1 MGAYINGF
9 YAFSPVSTNDRA
21 GILYVATILSLLF
34 SVITLIVRWHIQRR
48 TFGLDFW
55 VIVAATVVA
64 LGQYAAIFV
73 GLDHFALGKAVS
85 LMSKK
90 DQLNAARSAI
100 ASIDLFLISN
110 ALSKCSVI
118 FFMKRLFSTDNRTAK
133 ILCNSLLISV
143 AVWMLASIL
152 GLSISCSAATKFDL
166 EDRCSGQITRWSVV
180 ATFDSL
186 FEIAIFLLSIIL
198 VVPLQMTTEIKLS
211 VVFAFSFRLVVA
223 IFAIIHVYYVSQW
236 SSSSDPGIATVYS
249 LLWQQIELGYA
260 LMAATIPTLR
270 SFIRG
275 YEKAMGW
282 ESSYYVRNNTAAS
295 RTATST
301 YHLSTMTKSRH
312 EEERGDA
319 VFGLQRI
326 ETCDREP
333 LRPDRPNY
341 KAQIYGPG
349 LDSVSEGN
357 VPRRTKSSSSGDS
370 QEPIIRKDVE
380 IQVSS
385 EAAP

>member
-21 GILYVATILSLLF
+21 GILYVATILSLIF
-34 SVITLIVRWHIQRR
+34 SVLTLFVRWHIQRR

-73 GLDHFALGKAVS
+73 GLDHFALGKADS
-85 LMSKK
+85 LMSKS
-90 DQLNAARSAI
+90 DQLDAGRSVI

-110 ALSKCSVI
+110 ALTKCSVI

-133 ILCNSLLISV
+133 IICNSLLGLV

-152 GLSISCSAATKFDL
+152 GLNISCGAATKFAL
-166 EDRCSGQITRWSVV
+166 EHRCSGQITRWSVV

-249 LLWQQIELGYA
+249 LLWQQVELGYA

-282 ESSYYVRNNTAAS
+282 ESSYYIRNTAAS

-301 YHLSTMTKSRH
+301 YHLSTMNKSRH
-312 EEERGDA
+312 EEERGDGA

-349 LDSVSEGN
+349 LDGVHES

-385 EAAP
+385 EAAH

>member
-1 MGAYINGF
+1 MI
-9 YAFSPVSTNDRA
+9 
-21 GILYVATILSLLF
+21 
-34 SVITLIVRWHIQRR
+34 
-48 TFGLDFW
+48 
-55 VIVAATVVA
+55 
-64 LGQYAAIFV
+64 
-73 GLDHFALGKAVS
+73 
-85 LMSKK
+85 
-90 DQLNAARSAI
+90 
-100 ASIDLFLISN
+100 
-110 ALSKCSVI
+110 
-118 FFMKRLFSTDNRTAK
+118 
-133 ILCNSLLISV
+133 
-143 AVWMLASIL
+143 LASAVNDTTNHI
-152 GLSISCSAATKFDL
+152 I
-166 EDRCSGQITRWSVV
+166 QITRWSVV

-211 VVFAFSFRLVVA
+211 VVFAFSFRLVYVYPFSHKLYELLLTSNPSVA

>member
-21 GILYVATILSLLF
+21 GILYVATILSLIF
-34 SVITLIVRWHIQRR
+34 SVLTLFVRWHIQRR

-73 GLDHFALGKAVS
+73 GLDHFALGKADS
-85 LMSKK
+85 LMSKS
-90 DQLNAARSAI
+90 DQLDAGRSVI

-110 ALSKCSVI
+110 ALTKCSVI

-133 ILCNSLLISV
+133 IICNSLLGLV

-152 GLSISCSAATKFDL
+152 GLNISCGAATKFAL
-166 EDRCSGQITRWSVV
+166 EHRCSGQITRWSVV

-249 LLWQQIELGYA
+249 LLWQQVELGYA

-282 ESSYYVRNNTAAS
+282 ESSYYIRNTAAS

-301 YHLSTMTKSRH
+301 YHLSTMNKSRH
-312 EEERGDA
+312 EEERGDGA

-349 LDSVSEGN
+349 LDGVHESVPGGQRA
-357 VPRRTKSSSSGDS
+357 VPV
-370 QEPIIRKDVE
+370 EPIIRKDVE

-385 EAAP
+385 EAAH

>member
-21 GILYVATILSLLF
+21 GILYVATILSLIF
-34 SVITLIVRWHIQRR
+34 SVLTLIVRWHIQRR

-85 LMSKK
+85 LMSKS
-90 DQLNAARSAI
+90 DQLDAGRSAV

-133 ILCNSLLISV
+133 ILCNGLLVSV
-143 AVWMLASIL
+143 AVWVLASIL

-166 EDRCSGQITRWSVV
+166 EHRCSGQITRWSIVT
-180 ATFDSL
+180 TFDSL

-236 SSSSDPGIATVYS
+236 SSASDPGIATVYS

-282 ESSYYVRNNTAAS
+282 ESSYYIRNTAAS

-301 YHLSTMTKSRH
+301 YHLSTMNKSRH

-319 VFGLQRI
+319 MFGLQRI

-341 KAQIYGPG
+341 RAQIYGPG
-349 LDSVSEGN
+349 LDSVGEN
-357 VPRRTKSSSSGDS
+357 APRRTKSSSSGDS

-385 EAAP
+385 EAAH

>member
-1 MGAYINGF
+1 K
-9 YAFSPVSTNDRA
+9 S
-21 GILYVATILSLLF
+21 
-34 SVITLIVRWHIQRR
+34 
-48 TFGLDFW
+48 
-55 VIVAATVVA
+55 
-64 LGQYAAIFV
+64 
-73 GLDHFALGKAVS
+73 
-85 LMSKK
+85 
-90 DQLNAARSAI
+90 DQLDAGRSAV

-133 ILCNSLLISV
+133 ILCNGLLGSV
-143 AVWMLASIL
+143 AVWVLASIL
-152 GLSISCSAATKFDL
+152 GLSISCSAATKFAL
-166 EDRCSGQITRWSVV
+166 EHRCSGQITRWSVV
-180 ATFDSL
+180 TTFDSL

-249 LLWQQIELGYA
+249 LLWQQVELGYA

-282 ESSYYVRNNTAAS
+282 ESSYYIRNTAAS

-301 YHLSTMTKSRH
+301 YHLSTMNKSRH

-349 LDSVSEGN
+349 LDSVSES

-385 EAAP
+385 EAAH

>member
-21 GILYVATILSLLF
+21 GILYVATILSLIF
-34 SVITLIVRWHIQRR
+34 SVLTLIVRWHIQRR

-85 LMSKK
+85 LMSKS
-90 DQLNAARSAI
+90 DQLDAGRSAV

-133 ILCNSLLISV
+133 ILCNGLLVSV

-166 EDRCSGQITRWSVV
+166 EHRCSGQITRWSIVT
-180 ATFDSL
+180 TFDSL

-236 SSSSDPGIATVYS
+236 SSASDPGIATVYS

-282 ESSYYVRNNTAAS
+282 ESSYYIRNTAAS

-301 YHLSTMTKSRH
+301 YHLSTMNKSRH

-319 VFGLQRI
+319 MFGLQRI

-341 KAQIYGPG
+341 RAQIYGPG
-349 LDSVSEGN
+349 LDSVGEN
-357 VPRRTKSSSSGDS
+357 APRRTKSSSSGDS

-385 EAAP
+385 EAAH

>member
-21 GILYVATILSLLF
+21 GILYVATILSLIF
-34 SVITLIVRWHIQRR
+34 SVLTLCVRWHIQRR

-73 GLDHFALGKAVS
+73 GLDYFALGKADS
-85 LMSKK
+85 LMSKS
-90 DQLNAARSAI
+90 DQLDAGRSVI

-110 ALSKCSVI
+110 ALTKCSVI

-133 ILCNSLLISV
+133 IICNSLLGLV
-143 AVWMLASIL
+143 AMWMLASIL
-152 GLSISCSAATKFDL
+152 GLNISCGAATKFAL
-166 EDRCSGQITRWSVV
+166 EHRCSGQITRWSVV

-249 LLWQQIELGYA
+249 LLWQQVELGYA

-282 ESSYYVRNNTAAS
+282 ESSYYIRNNTAAS

-301 YHLSTMTKSRH
+301 YHLSTMNKSRH
-312 EEERGDA
+312 EEERGDGA

-349 LDSVSEGN
+349 LDGVHES

-385 EAAP
+385 EAAH